1 MFQTTIWTTIRNA
14 GERDP
19 AALERVAMRYRPA
32 ILAFVRG
39 KGFGP
44 DDAEDVCQDVFV
56 RILAGDVISRAD
68 SAKGRFRSLVL
79 AVSMHVIAD
88 RRRRSLAH
96 AEPGPLP
103 DEEATAAP
111 DREPDFD
118 RTWVLHLAETA
129 MTQLR
134 EMGSSYYDVLRDH
147 VDGKPS
153 DRNKVWIARGKLVAL
168 IRREIAFTC
177 ESHDEFEEE
186 ARYLATFLRPDSKK
200 L

>member
-14 GERDP
+14 GQRDP
-19 AALERVAMRYRPA
+19 AALERLATRYRPA

-44 DDAEDVCQDVFV
+44 DDAEDLCQDVFV
-56 RILAGDVISRAD
+56 RMLAGGVLTRAD

-88 RRRRSLAH
+88 RRRRSVGRS
-96 AEPGPLP
+96 ETEPLP
-103 DEEATAAP
+103 EEAAASAP
-111 DREPDFD
+111 DREPEFD
-118 RTWVLHLAETA
+118 RAWVLHLAETA
-129 MTQLR
+129 MTQMR
-134 EMGSSYYDVLRDH
+134 EMGSPYYEVLRDH
-147 VDGKPS
+147 VDGKPT

-177 ESHDEFEEE
+177 ESHEEFEEE

-200 L
+200 V